1 MSLVTDVHYVLPNCV
16 YSGKIDFVLTQLI
29 ILFHF
34 ILVISKMSSEV
45 KGKNCPMLYLLFDLL
60 YLY

>member
-1 MSLVTDVHYVLPNCV
+1 MSLVADVHYVLPNCV
-16 YSGKIDFVLTQLI
+16 YSEKMDFVLIQLI

-45 KGKNCPMLYLLFDLL
+45 KS
-60 YLY
+60 